1 MSSGPALAT
10 YWEKERA
17 NLGWRDSML
26 RALAALLE
34 HTGSIPSAHT
44 APHNQLCDLDTQGPQ
59 NSPLPSKD
67 TRLADGADKMSI
79 HRNLWKK
86 RIKKQL
92 LKISIHL
99 ERISYIL
106 HLWSAH
112 RGQKR
117 VLDPP
122 WNCSYSV
129 SAMQVSGNWTWFL
142 YYSQPPQHTHAWDDS
157 ESLTYL
163 FFFFSFSLKKKKTSC
178 SFLFRYRQ
186 VWEMKCSSN
195 LWAIPLPLP
204 SKCWHCWG

>member
-112 RGQKR
+112 QGQKR

-122 WNCSYSV
+122 GTAVTLWVPCRCLGIELGSSTTLNHHSILMHGMIPSPSRIC
-129 SAMQVSGNWTWFL
+129 FL
-142 YYSQPPQHTHAWDDS
+142 
-157 ESLTYL
+157 
-163 FFFFSFSLKKKKTSC
+163 
-178 SFLFRYRQ
+178 SFLF
-186 VWEMKCSSN
+186 
-195 LWAIPLPLP
+195 L
-204 SKCWHCWG
+204 